1 MIINREF
8 IHEQTVHFCQTREE
22 GKGGGLEEGGVSPLV
37 SVRQSDLMD
46 TSVTA
51 RSDPAELILK
61 LLSFGFVSEL
71 IVMYPGCGRDQ

>member
-22 GKGGGLEEGGVSPLV
+22 GKGGGLEGGVSPLV

-51 RSDPAELILK
+51 RSDSAALILNF
-61 LLSFGFVSEL
+61 LSSGFVSEL

>member
-1 MIINREF
+1 MSKQF
-8 IHEQTVHFCQTREE
+8 IFVRHEREE
-22 GKGGGLEEGGVSPLV
+22 GGWRVEGGVSPLV

-51 RSDPAELILK
+51 DSDSELIFNFPI
-61 LLSFGFVSEL
+61 LSFGFVSEL